1 MKNVLALIFTLSMVA
16 CAFAKGNQLPTADY
30 VDINNYIGKWYAIS
44 SLPQFFTRNC
54 IAQTADYDII
64 NPQSISVLN
73 TCLKSKGKN
82 TIQGQAVVTNAQ
94 TNAELEVTFNSFFT
108 RLFRVKGDYNII
120 KLDSNYRYVMIGSNN
135 LKSLWIMSRETS
147 MPAEVYAD
155 YVKLAKELGFKTEKL
170 ELSKF

>member
-1 MKNVLALIFTLSMVA
+1 MKNFLALVFSFSLVA
-16 CAFAKGNQLPTADY
+16 CAFAKGGQLPTASNVEVSKY
-30 VDINNYIGKWYAIS
+30 VGKWYSIAA
-44 SLPQFFTRNC
+44 LPQFFTRNC
-54 IAQTADYDII
+54 LAQTADYGII
-64 NPQSISVLN
+64 NSQTISVKN
-73 TCLKSKGKN
+73 TCLKAKGKT
-82 TIQGQAVVTNAQ
+82 TINGQAVVTNAQ